1 MTEMDLVW
9 TLKIWIWWIPTHG
22 QDIPDFE
29 PVQLKQQSMAAVF
42 AKLRVQPQQQ
52 ALTAPAQTTAE
63 VPNQQQQSFSA
74 QMQQQPMHLSPQQQH
89 KE

>member
-1 MTEMDLVW
+1 
-9 TLKIWIWWIPTHG
+9 
-22 QDIPDFE
+22 
-29 PVQLKQQSMAAVF
+29 MAAVF

-52 ALTAPAQTTAE
+52 ALPAPAQTTAE